1 MAEKLTAK
9 MIAEQSKIPYIP
21 VILQKKANNKGAEG
35 VEIYKRKYLHFY
47 PLYDGISEMEISWY
61 LNREKIISND
71 KFCNIAN
78 LSENLLK
85 LINIYI
91 KYIDQDVAIDSF
103 RLGLSLDDEILPDY
117 RGKATICLTE
127 DSVLTKKVGNFE
139 RDFLRTKSQCLN
151 DFLDIFLAVN
161 FVKVLQQDEEIA
173 VASQILNN
181 LVTEKG
187 LKLSRHGMFKGKKM
201 FIFS

>member
-1 MAEKLTAK
+1 MG
-9 MIAEQSKIPYIP
+9 
-21 VILQKKANNKGAEG
+21 NG
-35 VEIYKRKYLHFY
+35 V
-47 PLYDGISEMEISWY
+47 PM
-61 LNREKIISND
+61 EKIR
-71 KFCNIAN
+71 N
-78 LSENLLK
+78 LSIRKTIFFYLTVTLTVCFLLSA
-85 LINIYI
+85 LIMNAAERTQERVWL

-127 DSVLTKKVGNFE
+127 DSVMTKKVGNFE
-139 RDFLRTKSQCLN
+139 RDFRRTKSQCLN

-187 LKLSRHGMFKGKKM
+187 FKLSRHGMFKGKKM